1 MAGADAII
9 LGFDI
14 ANYGSFEGVKN
25 YWYPNVMEYAGADL
39 IYLLGNKIDLIKDC
53 KVKYKFEKEAKN
65 FAKENNLRYFPI
77 SCQSGEGIKEF
88 IDDLVNEVY

>member
-1 MAGADAII
+1 
-9 LGFDI
+9 
-14 ANYGSFEGVKN
+14 
-25 YWYPNVMEYAGADL
+25 MEYAGADL